1 MRRPLEKLLPLRALR
16 LGLKL
21 GVLSGSAWALCL
33 EPWSSVASE
42 PPAFAGEQSTRK
54 NPLRG
59 PVDSGVDVPVNEL
72 RGSARSASAWRN
84 ELFAVEGQLDHLVT
98 TLNLLGALPCDPTT
112 ALGGSIRSAACS
124 LIVECA
130 ERSLESTSSVES
142 SVESSLEIAN
152 LGSNEPPKFT
162 QGEGFLASES
172 SLEISEPGSE
182 VTKVPKKRELKT
194 SDEDMK
200 DYLAQEFEPTQMPQT
215 DRSLQGIDAEKAKKP
230 DLYGESRYGE
240 SQPEA
245 SISDSSVA
253 GESSMAS
260 SAPDREESFYGTA
273 AQRARLDQVHLA
285 LDYYLENPETTA
297 ARSPWAVMHAL
308 LAFGSDYEM
317 IGPSNQ
323 RVNAIGWMCHNG
335 LCRTQRIFTPRGN
348 SFVPNV
354 GGGVQ
359 GHQGQ
364 FLAILAQCQVP
375 PDYPIQIGNQKFTVE
390 DLVLYEMATCREKSE
405 LTFKLIG
412 LSYYLDSDKQWRA
425 NDGRVWSIQ
434 KLIQEELAQPVV
446 GSACGGTHRLMG
458 YSFAIKQ
465 RVLQGQPLQGQYL
478 RAAKFINEFIEYTWQ
493 LQNPDGSF
501 STNWFE
507 GRGNE
512 PNVERKVQTTGHML
526 EWLLFTVSDQD
537 VRSKRVEKAIDF
549 LMSNIY
555 DNRQLKWPIG
565 PRGHAT
571 RALSLYEKRL
581 SEILSEPQEQS
592 DAQQGSSIAGSSTG
606 PSTNSES
613 ASPGP
618 LVGLPQ
624 GALTQGALTQ
634 STPQRTSQVP
644 GKASSPARV
653 GTAQRVVRP
662 ARPRR

>member
-1 MRRPLEKLLPLRALR
+1 
-16 LGLKL
+16 
-21 GVLSGSAWALCL
+21 
-33 EPWSSVASE
+33 
-42 PPAFAGEQSTRK
+42 
-54 NPLRG
+54 
-59 PVDSGVDVPVNEL
+59 
-72 RGSARSASAWRN
+72 
-84 ELFAVEGQLDHLVT
+84 
-98 TLNLLGALPCDPTT
+98 
-112 ALGGSIRSAACS
+112 
-124 LIVECA
+124 
-130 ERSLESTSSVES
+130 
-142 SVESSLEIAN
+142 
-152 LGSNEPPKFT
+152 
-162 QGEGFLASES
+162 
-172 SLEISEPGSE
+172 
-182 VTKVPKKRELKT
+182 
-194 SDEDMK
+194 
-200 DYLAQEFEPTQMPQT
+200 
-215 DRSLQGIDAEKAKKP
+215 
-230 DLYGESRYGE
+230 
-240 SQPEA
+240 
-245 SISDSSVA
+245 
-253 GESSMAS
+253 
-260 SAPDREESFYGTA
+260 
-273 AQRARLDQVHLA
+273 
-285 LDYYLENPETTA
+285 
-297 ARSPWAVMHAL
+297 
-308 LAFGSDYEM
+308 
-317 IGPSNQ
+317 
-323 RVNAIGWMCHNG
+323 
-335 LCRTQRIFTPRGN
+335 
-348 SFVPNV
+348 
-354 GGGVQ
+354 VQ

-549 LMSNIY
+549 LISNIY

-571 RALSLYEKRL
+571 RALSLYDKRL

-592 DAQQGSSIAGSSTG
+592 DAQQGSSIAGSSG
-606 PSTNSES
+606 DPSSNSES
-613 ASPGP
+613 ASPRP
-618 LVGLPQ
+618 LVNLPQ
-624 GALTQGALTQ
+624 GAVPQSAVTQG
-634 STPQRTSQVP
+634 TPQRTSKAP
-644 GKASSPARV
+644 GNASSPARV
-653 GTAQRVVRP
+653 GTAQRAVRP
-662 ARPRR
+662 TRPRR